1 MIHGFKGHCPAVG
14 RPGIVVRSLLYF
26 GAFGGFGGLAFAKLR
41 AAFDFRLGFVLDHAI
56 IDERLIAPPRGR
68 VSLKVSTSA
77 ARSAELTAVVV
88 VLGLRMVRAALDVV
102 CFTRAGFL
110 DAAIG

>member
-1 MIHGFKGHCPAVG
+1 
-14 RPGIVVRSLLYF
+14 
-26 GAFGGFGGLAFAKLR
+26 
-41 AAFDFRLGFVLDHAI
+41 
-56 IDERLIAPPRGR
+56 
-68 VSLKVSTSA
+68 
-77 ARSAELTAVVV
+77 LTAVVV